1 MRLLSV
7 LLRFRFVWLNLL
19 FAAYLGWLQ
28 PVLLQRMV
36 TAEQTHRPD
45 WLLGAL
51 LLGSQLFELAGLL
64 LKRPASAFFARQ
76 NPDIS
81 QPNGCRENAKVAALV
96 LVPVLHLGAAA
107 MLTLIAF
114 DLWGW
119 VGPNAAAPGAWLVLP
134 LFFVMLTKEAFFVV
148 LMIGIGAAG
157 SQHESALA
165 PAGVR
170 FGARLNRWL
179 SPPAGTRLTLKEIL
193 MDLAGD
199 LLLLVFAAL
208 TYTAAWEFVTAGS
221 PLRHQGVER
230 LGEYLGVSL
239 MFFMV
244 YFTTRSVYLMQE
256 ISIRQSRAA
265 RIFGWVSFGLVWAA
279 ALWGLG

>member
-51 LLGSQLFELAGLL
+51 LLGIQLFELAGLL

-81 QPNGCRENAKVAALV
+81 QPNGCRENVKVAALV

-119 VGPNAAAPGAWLVLP
+119 VGRAAATPGDWLLLP
-134 LFFVMLTKEAFFVV
+134 LFFVVLIKEAFFVV
-148 LMIGIGAAG
+148 LMIGTGVGAA
-157 SQHESALA
+157 ALA
-165 PAGVR
+165 PAEAR

-199 LLLLVFAAL
+199 LLLLAFTAL
-208 TYTAAWEFVTAGS
+208 TYTTAWEFITAES
-221 PLRHQGVER
+221 PLRHQGMER

-239 MFFMV
+239 LFFMV

-265 RIFGWVSFGLVWAA
+265 RIFAWVSFGLVWAA